1 MFSYLNVMIIFTL
14 RKIKE
19 VVPGRSLTLHS
30 FFVFPSL
37 SLVSGEHQLLPAS
50 IKGVSFH

>member
-1 MFSYLNVMIIFTL
+1 MFLYLNVMIIFTL

-30 FFVFPSL
+30 FFFPSL